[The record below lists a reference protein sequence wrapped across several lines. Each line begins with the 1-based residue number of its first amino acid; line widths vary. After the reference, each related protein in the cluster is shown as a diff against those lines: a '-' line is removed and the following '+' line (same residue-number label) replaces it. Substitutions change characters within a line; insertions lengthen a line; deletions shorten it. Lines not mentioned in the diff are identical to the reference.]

1 MIQKI
6 IQFSVRNKL
15 IIALMTLG
23 LVIWGSYQLSKLPFD
38 ALPDITDNQ
47 VQIITI
53 SPSLGAA
60 DIERLITMPIELG
73 TQNIQGIQQ
82 IRSFSRFGLSLVTV
96 VFKDNV
102 DLFWA
107 RQQIAERI
115 NQIKGEIPEGLGS
128 PEMGPITTGLG
139 EIYQYIVR
147 PKKGFEDQY
156 NAMDLR
162 TIQDWVI
169 RKQLLSTPGVADVSS
184 FGGYLK
190 QYTIEV
196 DPQQLYARKISLSDV
211 FEAVNANNQN
221 AGGSYIE
228 RNKSALYIRTEG
240 LASSIEDLENIV
252 VKEPSNHVGIKL
264 KEIAQIKMGSATRY
278 GAMCYNDEGEVAGAV
293 VMMIKG
299 ENSMEVIAQVKT
311 RMEEIKKQ
319 LPEGVEIDA
328 FLDRT
333 KMVKNALTTVET
345 NLLEG
350 AVIVLLVLVLFLGQ
364 WRAGWIVASVI
375 PLAMLFAIGM
385 MNLFGV
391 SGNLMSLGA
400 LDFGLI
406 VDGAVIVV
414 EGILHQLHHPA
425 NQRQDRD
432 NVTIESTSRTMTSVI
447 FGQIIILIVYFP
459 ILALSGIEGK
469 MFIPM
474 AQTVSFA
481 IIGAFIL
488 SMTYIPMMSAL
499 FLKPD
504 KSNQPNFSDRMIV
517 KIQVAYHKRLLQAR
531 KNQKV
536 VLVTSF
542 SLMIIAFVILNK
554 MGGEFIPELEEGD
567 FAVET
572 RMLLGTHLNTTI
584 EASQKAAGL
593 IKGKFPEVEK
603 VVTKIGSGE
612 IPTDPMPM
620 EACDMIVVLKDK
632 KLWTSAKTF
641 DELAQKM
648 NDTLSVFPGVS
659 VGFQFP
665 VQMRFNELMTGA
677 RQDVVCKIFGEN
689 LDTLS
694 RYAVQLGQIMSTID
708 GAQDVYVESLMGMPQ
723 AVIQYNRPA
732 LSQYGVSIEE
742 VNSMIQASFA
752 GRISG
757 CIYEGEK
764 KFNINVRLDQN
775 KTKETRDISHLWIET
790 QHHGKVPLS
799 ALASISTEDGV
810 NQIQREEAQR
820 RIIVGFNV
828 RDRDIQ
834 STVDELQAK
843 IEEQVRLPQY
853 YRIEYGGT
861 FENLQAAKSRLAIAV
876 PVSLLLIFLLLYFA
890 FGSVGQGLLIY
901 SAIPLSAIG
910 GVFALVMFGMPFSIS
925 AGIGF
930 IALFGVAVLNGIV
943 LMSEFNRL
951 EKEGCEDTWQII
963 LQGTKTLVR
972 PILMTAAAPSLG
984 FIPMVI
990 SSGAGAEVQKPL
1002 ALVVIG
1008 GIISAT
1014 ILTLFVL
1021 PLLYA
1026 WFHQRKLKRAS
1037 VSRIAIFIPIF
1048 IMVAMEGNAQNEL
1061 TEAQCIQWAKTAS
1074 PVVIEKIRL
1083 EQKNVQSRSK
1093 IFEEETNVFFEYGNV
1108 NSMALDNRLG
1118 VQQSFS
1124 PLGGYNFQK
1133 KIWDAERNIASL
1145 SVRFTDMEIQYWI
1158 SYLYRNI
1165 QLLQWQKNEWSQ
1177 INEMVNTAERAAYFQ
1192 KEAGA
1197 ISGLDYLQIAQLKCH
1212 WLVQNE
1218 QIELDL
1224 QFLLSQMQLF
1234 TQHAVELP
1242 LTIWNESASSLSL
1255 TLQDNRVSAKI
1266 EEQKVEL
1273 MRLAFEKAKKDIMP
1287 KGYFGINAMTI
1298 QGYQNVTGDD
1308 VYFGKNTW
1316 FPTLGFGL
1324 NLPSAIGNKKKAAVI
1339 SEYDWKIQ
1347 EEELRWFNLQQNEE
1361 YRLFMQREKSLVE
1374 VLNKMKNERIQFHS
1388 VALEHWNAQLNSG
1401 NIDPIAWIQQINQ
1414 WTDFYPNYV
1423 ELFSQLYQ
1431 TQYEILK
1438 INIHE

>member
-15 IIALMTLG
+15 IIALMTIG
-23 LVIWGSYQLSKLPFD
+23 LISWGSYQLTQLPFD

-47 VQIITI
+47 VQIITV

-73 TQNIQGIQQ
+73 TQNIQGIKQ

-96 VFKDNV
+96 VFNDGV

-115 NQIKGEIPEGLGS
+115 NQIKNEIPDGLGT

-139 EIYQYIVR
+139 EIYQYVVR
-147 PKKGFEDQY
+147 ADKGFEQQY
-156 NAMDLR
+156 DAMELR
-162 TIQDWVI
+162 TIQDWII

-184 FGGYLK
+184 FGGFLK
-190 QYTIEV
+190 QYTIKV
-196 DPQQLYARKISLSDV
+196 DPQQLVAREVSLNEV
-211 FEAVNANNQN
+211 FTAIERNNQN

-240 LASSIEDLENIV
+240 LANSIADLENII
-252 VKEPSNHVGIKL
+252 VKEPINHIGIKI
-264 KEIAQIKMGSATRY
+264 KDIAAVSLGSANRY

-299 ENSMEVIAQVKT
+299 ENSMNVIAQVKEK
-311 RMEEIKKQ
+311 MEEIKKQ
-319 LPEGVEIDA
+319 LPKGIIVEP

-333 KMVKNALTTVET
+333 KMVNNALSTVQT

-375 PLAMLFAIGM
+375 PLSMLFAVGL
-385 MNLFGV
+385 MNVFGV

-414 EGILHQLHHPA
+414 EGILHQLHHPT
-425 NQRQDRD
+425 NQGQSKD
-432 NVTIESTSRTMTSVI
+432 NITIESTSRTMTSVI

-481 IIGAFIL
+481 IIGAFLL
-488 SMTYIPMMSAL
+488 SMTYVPMMSAY
-499 FLKPD
+499 FLKAE
-504 KSNQPNFSDRMIV
+504 NHHQPSFSDRMIAA
-517 KIQVAYHKRLLQAR
+517 IQRAYHKRLLQA
-531 KNQKV
+531 KKHQQW
-536 VLVTSF
+536 VLGTALTLLILSG
-542 SLMIIAFVILNK
+542 VILAN

-584 EASQKAAGL
+584 EGSQKAAGL
-593 IKGKFPEVEK
+593 LKAKFPEVEK
-603 VVTKIGSGE
+603 IVTKIGSGE

-620 EACDMIVVLKDK
+620 EACDMIIVLKDK
-632 KLWTSAKTF
+632 KKWTSAHNF
-641 DELAQKM
+641 DELAKKM
-648 NDTLSVFPGVS
+648 NDSLSVLPGIE

-694 RYAVQLGQIMSTID
+694 HYAQKLGHLMSGIE
-708 GAQDVYVESLMGMPQ
+708 GAQDIYVESVTGMPQ
-723 AVIQYNRPA
+723 VVIQYNRSA
-732 LSQYGVSIEE
+732 LAQYGVSIQE
-742 VNSMIQASFA
+742 VNNIIESSFA
-752 GRISG
+752 GKVVG
-757 CIYEGEK
+757 NLYEGEK
-764 KFNINVRLDQN
+764 KFNINVQLEDAKKSDYQ
-775 KTKETRDISHLWIET
+775 DILQLMIET
-790 QHHGKVPLS
+790 QHHGKIPLS
-799 ALASISTEDGV
+799 NLASIITEDGV
-810 NQIQREEAQR
+810 NQIQREKAQR

-834 STVDELQAK
+834 SIVDELQQK
-843 IEEQVRLPQY
+843 VKDQLSLPQY
-853 YRIEYGGT
+853 YHIQYGGT

-876 PVSLLLIFLLLYFA
+876 PISLLLIFILLYFA
-890 FGSVGQGLLIY
+890 FGSIGQGLLIY

-910 GVFALVMFGMPFSIS
+910 GVMALAVFGMPFSIS

-951 EKEGCEDTWQII
+951 EKEGYQDTWEII

-972 PILMTAAAPSLG
+972 PILMTATAPSLG
-984 FIPMVI
+984 FIPMVV
-990 SSGAGAEVQKPL
+990 STGAGAEVQKPL

-1026 WFHQRKLKRAS
+1026 WFHQRKLRKSRIGS
-1037 VSRIAIFIPIF
+1037 VSVILLIIGFSSSIVMQAQSNPITKDQCVEWSKQTGPAVWEKMRVEQATLQTSKRKF
-1048 IMVAMEGNAQNEL
+1048 QEQTNA
-1061 TEAQCIQWAKTAS
+1061 
-1074 PVVIEKIRL
+1074 
-1083 EQKNVQSRSK
+1083 
-1093 IFEEETNVFFEYGNV
+1093 FFEYGNI
-1108 NSMALDNRLG
+1108 NSMARDHRMG
-1118 VQQSFS
+1118 IQQTISSSKIYSVQSKMWE
-1124 PLGGYNFQK
+1124 LQK
-1133 KIWDAERNIASL
+1133 QTAALHAKWTIEDQMLWTA
-1145 SVRFTDMEIQYWI
+1145 
-1158 SYLYRNI
+1158 YLYQEL
-1165 QLLQWQKNEWSQ
+1165 QLAQWYLNEWSNIEQ
-1177 INEMVNTAERAAYFQ
+1177 LMTNAETTAQFQ
-1192 KEAGA
+1192 MEK
-1197 ISGLDYLQIAQLKCH
+1197 GLITSMEFLQIAQLKSA
-1212 WLVQNE
+1212 WT
-1218 QIELDL
+1218 IEKHDIT
-1224 QFLLSQMQLF
+1224 LLINAYTSELELI
-1234 TQHAVELP
+1234 TQHP
-1242 LTIWNESASSLSL
+1242 LSSG
-1255 TLQDNRVSAKI
+1255 
-1266 EEQKVEL
+1266 
-1273 MRLAFEKAKKDIMP
+1273 IMP
-1287 KGYFGINAMTI
+1287 WTEEVQSITITSPILPISLKMSEQQVAMEQLNVDLEKHNRLPKAYVGVSAMTI
-1298 QGYQNVTGDD
+1298 QGFQNVYGQD
-1308 VYFGKNTW
+1308 VYFGKKTW
-1316 FPTLGFGL
+1316 FPTIGMGL
-1324 NLPSAIGNKKKAAVI
+1324 TIPSAIGNQKRI
-1339 SEYDWKIQ
+1339 
-1347 EEELRWFNLQQNEE
+1347 FN
-1361 YRLFMQREKSLVE
+1361 
-1374 VLNKMKNERIQFHS
+1374 
-1388 VALEHWNAQLNSG
+1388 
-1401 NIDPIAWIQQINQ
+1401 
-1414 WTDFYPNYV
+1414 
-1423 ELFSQLYQ
+1423 
-1431 TQYEILK
+1431 
-1438 INIHE
+1438 